1 MNDPTRQP
9 PRRMIQVGKV
19 HGAFGVRGEVKL
31 ESFTEPRSAIFRYQP
46 WVLRDARGVERECE
60 GAKGRETPK
69 GVVATLP
76 GIDDRDAAE
85 AARGLDVFVPREA
98 LPPPK
103 PGEYYWVDLEG
114 LRVRNVEGADFGV
127 VSHLFS
133 TGANDV
139 LVAHGDRERMIPFV
153 LPDYIVTIDFDA
165 GLVTVDWDPEF

>member
-153 LPDYIVTIDFDA
+153 LPDYIVSIDFDA

>member
-76 GIDDRDAAE
+76 GIEDRDAAE

-114 LRVRNVEGADFGV
+114 LRVCNVEGVDFGV

-153 LPDYIVTIDFDA
+153 LPDYIVSIDFDA
-165 GLVTVDWDPEF
+165 GQVTVDWDPEF

>member
-114 LRVRNVEGADFGV
+114 LRVRNVEGADLGV

>member
-9 PRRMIQVGKV
+9 AQRMIQLGKV

-46 WVLRDARGVERECE
+46 WVLRDARGVERTCD
-60 GAKGRETPK
+60 GARGRETPK

-76 GIDDRDAAE
+76 GVEDRDGAE
-85 AARGLDVFVPREA
+85 ATRGLEVWVARDA
-98 LPPPK
+98 LPPPQ

-114 LRVRNVEGADFGV
+114 LRVRNTDGCDFGV

-139 LVAHGDRERMIPFV
+139 LVAQGDRERMIPFV
-153 LPDYIVTIDFDA
+153 TPDYIVSVDFDA
-165 GLVTVDWDPEF
+165 GVVTVDWDPEF

>member
-31 ESFTEPRSAIFRYQP
+31 ESFTEPRNAIFRYQP